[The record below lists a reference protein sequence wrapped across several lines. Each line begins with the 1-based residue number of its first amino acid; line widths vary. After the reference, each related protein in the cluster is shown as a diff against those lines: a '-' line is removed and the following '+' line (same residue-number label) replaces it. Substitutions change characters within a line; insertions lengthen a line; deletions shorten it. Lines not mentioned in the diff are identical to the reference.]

1 MTDAPGREGA
11 VDPKTSARRPHA
23 ANSVTLYDPAFWA
36 THPDALHEALAVAAG
51 DTLPPPD
58 PPPGLSQRG
67 REIAQISM
75 KLALDTVMS
84 ILPMGAADLHPRLT
98 LTVEEAAQRLGISR
112 AFAYEAVRRGEI
124 PHIKIGKRILVPKVA
139 LDALLKSAMPP
150 GPDEAIGT

>member
-1 MTDAPGREGA
+1 MNDAAGHDGA
-11 VDPKTSARRPHA
+11 AGPKTSPGRPHA

-58 PPPGLSQRG
+58 HPPTLSQRG
-67 REIAQISM
+67 REIAQNSM
-75 KLALDTVMS
+75 RLALDTVMS
-84 ILPMGAADLHPRLT
+84 VIPMGRADLHPRLT
-98 LTVEEAAQRLGISR
+98 LTVDEAAQRLGISR

-139 LDALLKSAMPP
+139 LENLLASATRSPP
-150 GPDEAIGT
+150 TASPDS